1 MLMEYPEYTIEE
13 INVLKPTILLEIGD
27 VVYYAINVALEP
39 QIYYWDYQKNKF
51 RHVIYIFAKLEDY
64 CQDMLLQELAE
75 YRQIELE
82 NADNAFVDE
91 DFII

>member
-1 MLMEYPEYTIEE
+1 MLVEYPEYSTEE
-13 INVLKPTILLEIGD
+13 FNILNPTVLLEIGD

-64 CQDMLLQELAE
+64 CQNMLLQELAE
-75 YRQIELE
+75 YKQVELE
-82 NADNAFVDE
+82 AEDNSTFGQE
-91 DFII
+91 DFI